1 MAFNDLGPI
10 PCQNNSIDN
19 TYFFH
24 FYLHNTLPLLESHL
38 DPKFVIFNAGEKL
51 QQFSSDDLEALHL
64 PATSSC
70 LSFLVALH
78 SAWMAKLSEKRWND
92 PLFNGGGDS
101 DNEGGKGGG
110 SNDDDND

>member
-1 MAFNDLGPI
+1 MAFNDLGAI

-19 TYFFH
+19 TYSFH
-24 FYLHNTLPLLESHL
+24 FYPHNTLPLLESHL
-38 DPKFVIFNAGEKL
+38 DLKFVIFNAGEKL

-78 SAWMAKLSEKRWND
+78 SAWMAEKRRND
-92 PLFNGGGDS
+92 PLFNDGGDS
-101 DNEGGKGGG
+101 ENEGGKGGS